1 MDTIIISLSIVSLIT
16 SGLSLFIIRGESN
29 DQNKTFSLFIFSIS
43 LWSFGLML
51 FRIVNSL
58 EIALNV
64 TRLYYIAAAAIPLFF
79 LRFSNVFPS
88 RPQSNKFGRIVIY
101 IPFFIIFI
109 GLVLIPN
116 LIIKDVYFSGNGL
129 KLAHVN
135 IFNYILYTIYFIGY
149 LLVAYRNLFKSF
161 VVSTDKMIKVQLKF
175 IFIGTI
181 IPYIFA
187 MFFDLILP
195 PFDYS
200 LIWIGPL
207 FGFVVVLVIMYA
219 VYRHNLLN
227 AKVISTEILIV
238 SLWVFILTR
247 SLLSET
253 NQDRII
259 NLVMLLLTIIIG
271 ILLIKNLKKE
281 ISQREK
287 IEKLAFDLKKANTRL
302 LELDKQKS
310 EFVSLATHQL
320 RAPLTA
326 MKGYSS
332 LILEGEMGTLN
343 DQIRMAV
350 SRIYDSSNTLTT
362 VVNDYLNISRIE
374 LGTMKYSFEILDFK
388 KLTENVIAELKPN
401 IDKSG
406 LQFNFTTNPSGP
418 NDRFMIHADPDKFKQ
433 VIANLIDNSMKYTPS
448 GSIEVLLTKNIIN
461 RKIIFSIKDT
471 GVGISPEVMPKLF
484 VKFVRAE
491 NATRQNIYGTG
502 LGLFVAKDIVMSH
515 KGKLWAESDGEGKGS
530 TFFVEM
536 DMEV

>member
-1 MDTIIISLSIVSLIT
+1 MDIIVISLSIVSLIT
-16 SGLSLFIIRGESN
+16 TGLSLFIIRGEYN
-29 DQNKTFSLFIFSIS
+29 DQNKTFSLFILSIG

-51 FRIVNSL
+51 FRITNSL
-58 EIALNV
+58 DLSLDI
-64 TRLYYIAAAAIPLFF
+64 TRFYYISAACIPLFF

-88 RPQSNKFGRIVIY
+88 QAKPSKIKRFLVYLPS
-101 IPFFIIFI
+101 III
-109 GLVLIPN
+109 TVGLILVPN
-116 LIIKDVYFSGNGL
+116 LIISDVFFSKTGV

-135 IFNYILYTIYFIGY
+135 TVNYYIYTIYFITY
-149 LLVAYRNLFKSF
+149 LLIAYKNLFRSFRITSDKS
-161 VVSTDKMIKVQLKF
+161 VKIQLKF

-181 IPYIFA
+181 IPYMFA

-200 LIWIGPL
+200 LVWVGPL
-207 FGFVVVLVIMYA
+207 FAFAVVLVIMYA
-219 VYRHNLLN
+219 VYKHNLLN
-227 AKVISTEILIV
+227 AKVITTEILTA
-238 SLWVFILTR
+238 SLWIFILIR

-253 NQDRII
+253 DQDRIV
-259 NLVMLLLTIIIG
+259 NLVMLLLTVIIG
-271 ILLIKNLKKE
+271 ILLIRNLRKE

-287 IEKLAFDLKKANTRL
+287 IEKLAIDLRKANTRL

-310 EFVSLATHQL
+310 EFVSFATHQL

-343 DQIRMAV
+343 EQVRMAV
-350 SRIYDSSNTLTT
+350 SRIFDSSNTLTT
-362 VVNDYLNISRIE
+362 IVNDYLNISRIE

-388 KLTENVIAELKPN
+388 KLTENVIAELQPN

-406 LQFNFTTNPSGP
+406 LKFNFSTNPSGAD
-418 NDRFMIHADPDKFKQ
+418 DRFMIHADPDKFKQ
-433 VIANLIDNSMKYTPS
+433 VIVNLIDNSMKYTPT
-448 GSIEVLLTKNIIN
+448 GSIEVHLSKNTIT
-461 RKIIFSIKDT
+461 RKITFSIKDT

-502 LGLFVAKDIVMSH
+502 LGLFVAKDMVMSH